1 MNFYLITYAISF
13 VKVRSD
19 SLREDIAHVRFLDTG
34 NFSNSNSFFS
44 QLKQA
49 KKIRI
54 TNVEWEIEDCFF
66 TDYYENISNTIH

>member
-19 SLREDIAHVRFLDTG
+19 ILREDIAHVRFLDTG
-34 NFSNSNSFFS
+34 NFCNANSFFT

-54 TNVEWEIEDCFF
+54 TNVEWEIENCFF
-66 TDYYENISNTIH
+66 TDYYEDISNTVH